1 MDYFGRKKFH
11 EVKLLGFQG
20 IPGFISPFDEH
31 LADRFIFSQ
40 AMDIGCHFESF
51 FFQDALMGIVI
62 SAGHIVI
69 GVVTGD
75 HHHGHKDDILD
86 ALSFQLGNDRI
97 QMGPAFDGID
107 IDIA

>member
-1 MDYFGRKKFH
+1 
-11 EVKLLGFQG
+11 
-20 IPGFISPFDEH
+20 
-31 LADRFIFSQ
+31 
-40 AMDIGCHFESF
+40 
-51 FFQDALMGIVI
+51 MGIVI
-62 SAGHIVI
+62 GTSHIVI

-86 ALSFQLGNDRI
+86 ALGFQLGNDRI